1 MAVDLRAANRG
12 LCWPMIRR
20 TNCPAARLLRQTPL
34 PVPHPAPSL
43 YAFMVRVVL
52 FDIDGTLIQSGG
64 AGEKAFGRVC
74 EAEFGVPNGG
84 TQLQFAGRTDPSIV
98 RDFFQQH
105 QIAPSADN
113 FQRFFD
119 RYVFHLDH
127 LLGELNG
134 SVLPGVH
141 EMIRGLSALST
152 PPLIG
157 LLTGNIRLGAQIKL
171 SHYRLWDFFHTGG
184 FGDDHEDRN
193 QIAAIARERASRTLR
208 APLEGEE
215 ILVIGDTPRDIECAK
230 AINARSLAVATGKY
244 SAAQLRRESP
254 TWAVESLDQIC
265 VQEICN

>member
-1 MAVDLRAANRG
+1 
-12 LCWPMIRR
+12 
-20 TNCPAARLLRQTPL
+20 
-34 PVPHPAPSL
+34 
-43 YAFMVRVVL
+43 MVRVVL

-74 EAEFGVPNGG
+74 EAEFGVANGAA
-84 TQLQFAGRTDPSIV
+84 QLQFAGRTDPSIV

-105 QIAPSADN
+105 QIVPNPDN

-141 EMIRGLSALST
+141 EMIRGLNSLST

-171 SHYRLWDFFHTGG
+171 SHYGLWEFFRTGG

-193 QIAAIARERASRTLR
+193 QIAVIARERASRVFRGSLDS
-208 APLEGEE
+208 GEV
-215 ILVIGDTPRDIECAK
+215 LVIGDTPRDIECAK

-244 SAAQLRRESP
+244 SAAQLQRETP

-265 VQEICN
+265 VQEICD

>member
-1 MAVDLRAANRG
+1 
-12 LCWPMIRR
+12 
-20 TNCPAARLLRQTPL
+20 
-34 PVPHPAPSL
+34 
-43 YAFMVRVVL
+43 MVRVVL
-52 FDIDGTLIQSGG
+52 FDIDGTLIHSSG

-74 EAEFGVPNGG
+74 EAEFGVPNGA
-84 TQLQFAGRTDPSIV
+84 TRLQFAGRTDPSIV

-105 QIAPSADN
+105 HIAASPDN

-119 RYVFHLDH
+119 RYVFQLDH

-134 SVLPGVH
+134 SILPGVH
-141 EMIRGLSALST
+141 EMIRELGALPA

-171 SHYRLWDFFHTGG
+171 SHYRLWDSFRIGG

-193 QIAAIARERASRTLR
+193 QIAVVARERAGRTLR
-208 APLEGEE
+208 EPLDGEE

-244 SAAQLRRESP
+244 SAAQLRQESP
-254 TWAVESLDQIC
+254 AWAVESLAHVC
-265 VQEICN
+265 VQEICA

>member
-1 MAVDLRAANRG
+1 
-12 LCWPMIRR
+12 
-20 TNCPAARLLRQTPL
+20 
-34 PVPHPAPSL
+34 
-43 YAFMVRVVL
+43 MVRVVL

-74 EAEFGVPNGG
+74 EAEFGVPNG
-84 TQLQFAGRTDPSIV
+84 TAQLQFAGRTDPSIV
-98 RDFFQQH
+98 RDFFQHH
-105 QIAPSADN
+105 QIAPTADN
-113 FQRFFD
+113 FRRFFD

-171 SHYRLWDFFHTGG
+171 SHYRLWDFFRTGG

-193 QIAAIARERASRTLR
+193 QIAAIARERAGRTLR
-208 APLEGEE
+208 ESLDGKE
-215 ILVIGDTPRDIECAK
+215 ILVIGDTPRDIECAR
-230 AINARSLAVATGKY
+230 AIGARALAVATGKY
-244 SAAQLRRESP
+244 SASQLRQESP
-254 TWAVESLDQIC
+254 TWAVESLARVC
-265 VQEICN
+265 VQEICA

>member
-1 MAVDLRAANRG
+1 
-12 LCWPMIRR
+12 
-20 TNCPAARLLRQTPL
+20 
-34 PVPHPAPSL
+34 
-43 YAFMVRVVL
+43 MVRVAL

-74 EAEFGVPNGG
+74 EAEFGVPNGSAR
-84 TQLQFAGRTDPSIV
+84 LQFAGRTDPSIV

-105 QIAPSADN
+105 EIDPTAAN

-141 EMIRGLSALST
+141 EMIRELSALPK

-171 SHYRLWDFFHTGG
+171 SHYRLWDTFRTGG

-193 QIAAIARERASRTLR
+193 QIAVVARARASRVLR
-208 APLEGEE
+208 GSLDGGE
-215 ILVIGDTPRDIECAK
+215 ILVIGDTPRDIECAR

-244 SAAQLRRESP
+244 SAAQLQRESP
-254 TWAVESLDQIC
+254 TWAVESLDQVCIH
-265 VQEICN
+265 EICN